1 MKVNVSKKQI
11 VACVL
16 IVLLAAVVGGIG
28 FYGLSSRT
36 SDAGVKLVQDMQLQS
51 ILNTAGTGAV
61 DAYIAAEKAAVTKQV
76 RAEGG
81 NMKAV
86 REATAK
92 VEVEARAKAEELGIG
107 AVDLFNGCAGAKL
120 HLVFQSIF
128 LRKIVISKNQNTTL
142 YYIINSH

>member
-11 VACVL
+11 IACVL
-16 IVLLAAVVGGIG
+16 IVLLAVVVGAVGL
-28 FYGLSSRT
+28 YGLSSRN

-81 NMKAV
+81 GMKAV
-86 REATAK
+86 R
-92 VEVEARAKAEELGIG
+92 
-107 AVDLFNGCAGAKL
+107 
-120 HLVFQSIF
+120 
-128 LRKIVISKNQNTTL
+128 
-142 YYIINSH
+142 